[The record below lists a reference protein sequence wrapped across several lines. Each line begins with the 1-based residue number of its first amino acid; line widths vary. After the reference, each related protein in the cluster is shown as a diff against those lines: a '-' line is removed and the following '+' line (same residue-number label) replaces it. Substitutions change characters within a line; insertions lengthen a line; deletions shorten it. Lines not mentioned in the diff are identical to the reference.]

1 MCSKNGK
8 KYTRRKRPVY
18 VQPLNTLKAP
28 LRTGFPCI
36 PCVLWF
42 LSPTTEY
49 TGHTEGSFADRLSV
63 YSVCSVVPFSTTEY
77 TGHTEGSFADRL
89 PVYSVCSVVPSP
101 TTEYTEHTEGSFADR
116 LSVYSVCSVVPF
128 TFQLPA
134 PPAFPPSSPVPRPT
148 LFPARRFRPARR
160 RYRFPPPLQRCPHS
174 GGC

>member
-1 MCSKNGK
+1 MFK
-8 KYTRRKRPVY
+8 KRQKVYTS
-18 VQPLNTLKAP
+18 QAT
-28 LRTGFPCI
+28 
-36 PCVLWF
+36 CVR
-42 LSPTTEY
+42 STTEY
-49 TGHTEGSFADRLSV
+49 TEGSFADRLSV
-63 YSVCSVVPFSTTEY
+63 YSVCSVVPFSSQPLNTLKAPLRTGFPCIPCVPWFLSPTTEY

-134 PPAFPPSSPVPRPT
+134 PPAFLPSSPVPRPT